1 MEKLTLITDNISNF
15 LYTYILIILLIAA
28 GLYFTFRTKFVQITL
43 LKDGFKQLLAKKDGK
58 EGGISSFQSLMIST
72 ASRVG
77 TGNIAG
83 VAVAITIGGP
93 GAVFWMWLIALIGA
107 ASAFVESTLAQVY
120 KEKDGDSF
128 RGGPAYYIEKALKA
142 RWLGIIFAILLILCF
157 AFGFNALQSFNIADS
172 LKPFLPTGIDSTT
185 INFMI
190 GATLAVLTG
199 LIIFGGI
206 HRIGVIS
213 SVVVPIM
220 AALYIALGLFVII
233 KNISMVPGV
242 IGDIFSQAFSFQAG
256 AGGAAG
262 AAIMYGVKR
271 GLFSNEA
278 GMGSS
283 PNAAA
288 VADVSHPVKQGLAQV
303 ISVFI
308 DTLLICTA
316 TAVFILL
323 AKDATGEG
331 IGRVQS
337 AFQLEFGHVGI
348 FFITAAILLFA
359 FTSIIGNYSYAESN
373 FKFVFENNKLGLI
386 IFRLSCLVPLVL
398 GAMSNLQLAWN
409 LADIL
414 MGLMALV
421 NIIAIMLLGKV
432 AFKCLEDYRTQKRE
446 GKDPV
451 FKAKEVGIKD
461 TECWN

>member
-1 MEKLTLITDNISNF
+1 MEKFTLITDNISNF
-15 LYTYILIILLIAA
+15 LYTYILIILLIAT

-43 LKDGFKQLLAKKDGK
+43 LKDGFKQLIAKKDGK

-172 LKPFLPTGIDSTT
+172 LKPFLPTGVDSTT

-220 AALYIALGLFVII
+220 AALYIALGLFVIV

-337 AFQLEFGHVGI
+337 AFQLEFGHAGI

-386 IFRLSCLVPLVL
+386 IFRLVCLVPLVL

-421 NIIAIMLLGKV
+421 NIIAIVLLGKV
-432 AFKCLEDYRTQKRE
+432 AFKCLEDYRKQKRE

-451 FKAKEVGIKD
+451 FKASKVGIKD

>member
-157 AFGFNALQSFNIADS
+157 AFGFNALQSFNFADS

-373 FKFVFENNKLGLI
+373 FKFVFDNNKLGLI

-421 NIIAIMLLGKV
+421 NITAIVLLGKV

-451 FKAKEVGIKD
+451 FKAKEAGIKD

>member
-15 LYTYILIILLIAA
+15 LYTYILIILLIVT

-220 AALYIALGLFVII
+220 AALYIALGLFVIV

-386 IFRLSCLVPLVL
+386 VFRLVCLVPLVL
-398 GAMSNLQLAWN
+398 GAMSNLQIAWN

-421 NIIAIMLLGKV
+421 NIIAIVLLGKV

>member
-157 AFGFNALQSFNIADS
+157 AFGFNALQSFNFADS

-373 FKFVFENNKLGLI
+373 FKFVFDNNKLGLI

-421 NIIAIMLLGKV
+421 NITAIVLLGKV

>member
-220 AALYIALGLFVII
+220 AALYIALGLFVIV

-421 NIIAIMLLGKV
+421 NITAIVLLGKV
-432 AFKCLEDYRTQKRE
+432 AFKCLDDYRTQKRE

>member
-1 MEKLTLITDNISNF
+1 MEKFTLITDNISNF
-15 LYTYILIILLIAA
+15 LYTYILIILLIAT

-43 LKDGFKQLLAKKDGK
+43 LKDGFKQLIAKKDGK

-172 LKPFLPTGIDSTT
+172 LKPFLPTGVDSTT
-185 INFMI
+185 INFII

-220 AALYIALGLFVII
+220 AALYIALGLFVIV

-337 AFQLEFGHVGI
+337 AFQLEFGHAGI

-386 IFRLSCLVPLVL
+386 IFRLVCLVPLVL

-421 NIIAIMLLGKV
+421 NIIAIVLLGKV
-432 AFKCLEDYRTQKRE
+432 AFKCLEDYRKQKRE

>member
-43 LKDGFKQLLAKKDGK
+43 LKDGFKQLVAKKDGK
-58 EGGISSFQSLMIST
+58 EGGVSSFQSLMIST

-172 LKPFLPTGIDSTT
+172 LKPFLPTGVDSTT
-185 INFMI
+185 INFII

-220 AALYIALGLFVII
+220 AALYIALGLFVIV

-373 FKFVFENNKLGLI
+373 FKFVFENNKIGLI
-386 IFRLSCLVPLVL
+386 IFRLVCLVPLVL

-421 NIIAIMLLGKV
+421 NIIAIVLLGKV
-432 AFKCLEDYRTQKRE
+432 AFKCLEDYRKQKRE

-451 FKAKEVGIKD
+451 FKANEVGIKD

>member
-172 LKPFLPTGIDSTT
+172 LKPFLPTGVDSTT
-185 INFMI
+185 INFII

-220 AALYIALGLFVII
+220 AALYIALGLFVIV

-386 IFRLSCLVPLVL
+386 IFRLLCLVPLVL

-421 NIIAIMLLGKV
+421 NIIAIVLLGKV

-451 FKAKEVGIKD
+451 FKASKVGIKD

>member
-220 AALYIALGLFVII
+220 AALYIALGLFVIV

>member
-1 MEKLTLITDNISNF
+1 MEKFTLITDNISNF
-15 LYTYILIILLIAA
+15 LYTYILIILLIAV

-185 INFMI
+185 INFII

-220 AALYIALGLFVII
+220 AALYIALGLFVIV

-256 AGGAAG
+256 AGGATG

-386 IFRLSCLVPLVL
+386 VFRLVCLVPLVL

-421 NIIAIMLLGKV
+421 NIIAIVLLGKV
-432 AFKCLEDYRTQKRE
+432 AFKCLEDYRKQKRE

-451 FKAKEVGIKD
+451 FKANKVGIKD

>member
-58 EGGISSFQSLMIST
+58 EGGVSSFQSLMIST

-172 LKPFLPTGIDSTT
+172 LKPFLPTGVDSTT
-185 INFMI
+185 INFII

-220 AALYIALGLFVII
+220 AALYIALGLFVIV

-386 IFRLSCLVPLVL
+386 IFRLVCLVPLVL

-421 NIIAIMLLGKV
+421 NIIAIVLLGKV
-432 AFKCLEDYRTQKRE
+432 AFKCLEDYRKQKRE

-451 FKAKEVGIKD
+451 FKADKVGIKD

>member
-172 LKPFLPTGIDSTT
+172 LKPFLPSGIDSTT

-220 AALYIALGLFVII
+220 AALYIALGLFVIV

-421 NIIAIMLLGKV
+421 NIIAIVLLGKV

-451 FKAKEVGIKD
+451 FKAKEAGIKD

>member
-15 LYTYILIILLIAA
+15 LYTYILIILLIAT

-58 EGGISSFQSLMIST
+58 EGGVSSFQSLMIST

-120 KEKDGDSF
+120 KEKDGESF

-172 LKPFLPTGIDSTT
+172 LKPFLPIGVDSTT
-185 INFMI
+185 INFII

-220 AALYIALGLFVII
+220 AALYIALGLFVIV

-386 IFRLSCLVPLVL
+386 VFRLVCLVPLVL

-421 NIIAIMLLGKV
+421 NIIAIVLLGKV
-432 AFKCLEDYRTQKRE
+432 AFKCLDDYRKQKRE

-451 FKAKEVGIKD
+451 FKASKVGIKD

>member
-120 KEKDGDSF
+120 KEKDGESF

-172 LKPFLPTGIDSTT
+172 LKAFIPTGIDSTT

-220 AALYIALGLFVII
+220 AALYIALGLFVIV

-373 FKFVFENNKLGLI
+373 FKFIFENNKLGLI
-386 IFRLSCLVPLVL
+386 IFRLVCLVPLVL

-421 NIIAIMLLGKV
+421 NIIAIVLLGKV
-432 AFKCLEDYRTQKRE
+432 AFKCLEDYRKQKRE

>member
-1 MEKLTLITDNISNF
+1 MEKFTLITDNISNF
-15 LYTYILIILLIAA
+15 LYTYILIILLIAT

-172 LKPFLPTGIDSTT
+172 LKPFLPTGVDSTT
-185 INFMI
+185 INFII

-220 AALYIALGLFVII
+220 AALYIALGLFVIV

-337 AFQLEFGHVGI
+337 AFQLEFGHAGI

-386 IFRLSCLVPLVL
+386 IFRLLCLVPLVL

-421 NIIAIMLLGKV
+421 NIIAIVLLGKV
-432 AFKCLEDYRTQKRE
+432 AFKCLEDYRKQKRE

-451 FKAKEVGIKD
+451 FKASKVGIKD

>member
-220 AALYIALGLFVII
+220 AALYIALGLFVIV

-421 NIIAIMLLGKV
+421 NIIAIVLLGKV

-451 FKAKEVGIKD
+451 FKAKEAGIKD

>member
-43 LKDGFKQLLAKKDGK
+43 LKDGFKQLLTKKDGK

-120 KEKDGDSF
+120 KEKDGESF

-172 LKPFLPTGIDSTT
+172 LKAFIPIGIDSTT
-185 INFMI
+185 INFII

-220 AALYIALGLFVII
+220 AALYIALGLFVIV

-386 IFRLSCLVPLVL
+386 VFRLLCLVPLVL

-421 NIIAIMLLGKV
+421 NIIAIVLLGKV
-432 AFKCLEDYRTQKRE
+432 AFKCLEDYRKQKRE

>member
-142 RWLGIIFAILLILCF
+142 RWLGIVFAILLILCF

-172 LKPFLPTGIDSTT
+172 LKPFLPTGINSTT

-220 AALYIALGLFVII
+220 AALYIALGLFVIV

-337 AFQLEFGHVGI
+337 AFLLEFGHVGI

-373 FKFVFENNKLGLI
+373 FKFIFENNKLGLI
-386 IFRLSCLVPLVL
+386 IFRLICLVPLVL

-421 NIIAIMLLGKV
+421 NITAIVLLGKV

>member
-120 KEKDGDSF
+120 KEKDGESF

-172 LKPFLPTGIDSTT
+172 LKAFIPTGIDSTT

-220 AALYIALGLFVII
+220 AALYIALGLFVIV

-386 IFRLSCLVPLVL
+386 VFRLLCLVPLVL

-421 NIIAIMLLGKV
+421 NIIAIVLLGKV
-432 AFKCLEDYRTQKRE
+432 AFKCLEDYRKQKRE

-451 FKAKEVGIKD
+451 FKAKELGIKD
-461 TECWN
+461 TEYWN

>member
-28 GLYFTFRTKFVQITL
+28 GLYFTFRTNFVQITL

-58 EGGISSFQSLMIST
+58 EGGVSSFQSLMIST

-172 LKPFLPTGIDSTT
+172 LKPFLPTGINSTT

-220 AALYIALGLFVII
+220 AALYIVLGLFVIF

-262 AAIMYGVKR
+262 VAIMYGVKR

-337 AFQLEFGHVGI
+337 AFLLEFGHVGI

-373 FKFVFENNKLGLI
+373 FKFIFENNKLGLI
-386 IFRLSCLVPLVL
+386 VFRLICLVSLVL
-398 GAMSNLQLAWN
+398 GAMANLQIAWN

-432 AFKCLEDYRTQKRE
+432 AFKCLDDYRKQKRE

-451 FKAKEVGIKD
+451 FKASEVGIKD

>member
-1 MEKLTLITDNISNF
+1 MEKLTLITDHISNF

-58 EGGISSFQSLMIST
+58 EGGVSSFQSLMIST

-172 LKPFLPTGIDSTT
+172 LKPFLPTGIDGTT
-185 INFMI
+185 VNFMI
-190 GATLAVLTG
+190 GASLAVITG

-220 AALYIALGLFVII
+220 AALYIALGLFVIV

-242 IGDIFSQAFSFQAG
+242 IGDIFSQAFNFQAG

-288 VADVSHPVKQGLAQV
+288 IADVSHPVKQGLAQV

-337 AFQLEFGHVGI
+337 AFLLEFGHVGI

-359 FTSIIGNYSYAESN
+359 FTSIIGNYSYAEGN
-373 FKFVFENNKLGLI
+373 FKFMFENNKLGLI
-386 IFRLSCLVPLVL
+386 IFRLLCLVPLVL
-398 GAMSNLQLAWN
+398 GAMSNLQIAWN

-421 NIIAIMLLGKV
+421 NIIAIVLLGKV
-432 AFKCLEDYRTQKRE
+432 AFKCLEDYRKQKRE

-451 FKAKEVGIKD
+451 FKASEVGIKD

>member
-1 MEKLTLITDNISNF
+1 MEKSTLITDNISNF
-15 LYTYILIILLIAA
+15 LYTYILIILLIAT

-43 LKDGFKQLLAKKDGK
+43 LKDGFKQLIAKKDGK

-172 LKPFLPTGIDSTT
+172 LKPFLPTGVDSTT

-220 AALYIALGLFVII
+220 AALYIALGLFVIV

-337 AFQLEFGHVGI
+337 AFQLEFGHAGI

-386 IFRLSCLVPLVL
+386 IFRLVCLVPLVL

-421 NIIAIMLLGKV
+421 NIIAIVLLGKV

-451 FKAKEVGIKD
+451 FKASKVGIKD

>member
-172 LKPFLPTGIDSTT
+172 LKPFLPIGIDSTT

-190 GATLAVLTG
+190 GATLAVITG

-220 AALYIALGLFVII
+220 AALYIALGLFVIV

-421 NIIAIMLLGKV
+421 NITAIVLLGKV

-451 FKAKEVGIKD
+451 FKANEVGIKD

>member
-220 AALYIALGLFVII
+220 AALYIALGLFVIV

-421 NIIAIMLLGKV
+421 NITAIVLLGKV

>member
-142 RWLGIIFAILLILCF
+142 RWLGIVFAILLILCF

-220 AALYIALGLFVII
+220 AALYIALGLFVIV

-337 AFQLEFGHVGI
+337 AFLLEFGHVGI

-373 FKFVFENNKLGLI
+373 FKFIFENNKFGLI
-386 IFRLSCLVPLVL
+386 IFRLICLVPLVL

-421 NIIAIMLLGKV
+421 NITAIVLLGKV
-432 AFKCLEDYRTQKRE
+432 AFKCLDDYRKQKRE

>member
-172 LKPFLPTGIDSTT
+172 LKPFIPSGVDSTT
-185 INFMI
+185 INFII

-220 AALYIALGLFVII
+220 AALYIALGLFVIV

-386 IFRLSCLVPLVL
+386 IFRLVCLVPLVL
-398 GAMSNLQLAWN
+398 GAMSNLQFAWN

-421 NIIAIMLLGKV
+421 NIIAIILLGKV
-432 AFKCLEDYRTQKRE
+432 AFKCLEDYRKQKRE

-451 FKAKEVGIKD
+451 FKANKVGIED

>member
-373 FKFVFENNKLGLI
+373 FKFVFDNNKLGLI

-421 NIIAIMLLGKV
+421 NITAIVLLGKV

>member
-43 LKDGFKQLLAKKDGK
+43 LKDGFKQLLTKKDGK

-190 GATLAVLTG
+190 GATLAILTG
-199 LIIFGGI
+199 LIIFGGT

-220 AALYIALGLFVII
+220 AALYIALGLFVIV

-432 AFKCLEDYRTQKRE
+432 AFKCLEDYRKQKRE

-451 FKAKEVGIKD
+451 FKAKEVDIKD

>member
-15 LYTYILIILLIAA
+15 LYTYILIILLIVA

-58 EGGISSFQSLMIST
+58 EGGVSSFQSLMIST

-172 LKPFLPTGIDSTT
+172 LKPFLPTGINSTT

-220 AALYIALGLFVII
+220 AALYIVLGLFVIV

-337 AFQLEFGHVGI
+337 AFLLEFGHVGI

-373 FKFVFENNKLGLI
+373 FKFIFENNKLGLI
-386 IFRLSCLVPLVL
+386 IFRLMCLVPLVL
-398 GAMSNLQLAWN
+398 GAMANLQIAWN

-432 AFKCLEDYRTQKRE
+432 AFKCLDDYRKQKRE

>member
-1 MEKLTLITDNISNF
+1 MEKFTLITDNISNF
-15 LYTYILIILLIAA
+15 LYTYILIILLIAT

-43 LKDGFKQLLAKKDGK
+43 LKDGFKQLIAKKDGK

-172 LKPFLPTGIDSTT
+172 LKPFLPTGVDSTT

-220 AALYIALGLFVII
+220 AALYIALGLFVIV

-337 AFQLEFGHVGI
+337 AFQLEFGHAGI

-386 IFRLSCLVPLVL
+386 IFRLVCLVPLVL

-421 NIIAIMLLGKV
+421 NIIAIVLLGKV
-432 AFKCLEDYRTQKRE
+432 AFKQKRE

-451 FKAKEVGIKD
+451 FKASKVGIKD

>member
-15 LYTYILIILLIAA
+15 LYTYILIILLIAT

-58 EGGISSFQSLMIST
+58 EEGISSFQSLMIST

-185 INFMI
+185 INFII

-220 AALYIALGLFVII
+220 AALYIALGLFVIV

-373 FKFVFENNKLGLI
+373 FKFVFENNKSGLI
-386 IFRLSCLVPLVL
+386 IFRLVCLAPLVL
-398 GAMSNLQLAWN
+398 GAMLNLQLAWN

-421 NIIAIMLLGKV
+421 NIIAIVLLGNV
-432 AFKCLEDYRTQKRE
+432 AFKCLEDYRKQKRE
-446 GKDPV
+446 GKDPI
-451 FKAKEVGIKD
+451 FKASKVGIKD

>member
-43 LKDGFKQLLAKKDGK
+43 LKDGFKQLLAKKDDK

-142 RWLGIIFAILLILCF
+142 RWLGIIFAILLTLCF

-185 INFMI
+185 INFII
-190 GATLAVLTG
+190 GATLAILTG

-386 IFRLSCLVPLVL
+386 VFRLICLVPLVL

-421 NIIAIMLLGKV
+421 NIIAIVLLGKV
-432 AFKCLEDYRTQKRE
+432 AFKCLEDYRKQKRE

>member
-1 MEKLTLITDNISNF
+1 MEKFTLITDNISNF
-15 LYTYILIILLIAA
+15 LYTYILIILLIAT

-43 LKDGFKQLLAKKDGK
+43 LKDGFKQLIAKKDGK

-172 LKPFLPTGIDSTT
+172 LKPFLPTGVDSTT

-220 AALYIALGLFVII
+220 AALYIALGLFVIV

-337 AFQLEFGHVGI
+337 AFQLEFGHAGI

-386 IFRLSCLVPLVL
+386 IFRLVCLVPLVL

-421 NIIAIMLLGKV
+421 NIIAIVLLGKV

-451 FKAKEVGIKD
+451 FKASKVGIKD

>member
-1 MEKLTLITDNISNF
+1 MEKFTLITDNISNF
-15 LYTYILIILLIAA
+15 LYTYILIILLIAT

-172 LKPFLPTGIDSTT
+172 LKPFLPTGVDSTT
-185 INFMI
+185 INFII

-220 AALYIALGLFVII
+220 AALYIALGLFVIV

-348 FFITAAILLFA
+348 FFITVAILLFA

-386 IFRLSCLVPLVL
+386 IFRLLCLVPLVL

-421 NIIAIMLLGKV
+421 NIIAIVLLGKV
-432 AFKCLEDYRTQKRE
+432 AFKCLEDYRKQKRE

-451 FKAKEVGIKD
+451 FKASDVGIKD

>member
-1 MEKLTLITDNISNF
+1 MDKLTLITDNISNF

-58 EGGISSFQSLMIST
+58 EGGVSSFQSLMIST

-172 LKPFLPTGIDSTT
+172 LKPFLPTGVDSTT
-185 INFMI
+185 INFII

-220 AALYIALGLFVII
+220 AALYIALGLFVIV

-386 IFRLSCLVPLVL
+386 IFRLVCLVPLVL

-421 NIIAIMLLGKV
+421 NIIAIVLLGKV
-432 AFKCLEDYRTQKRE
+432 AFKCLEDYRKQKRE

-451 FKAKEVGIKD
+451 FKADKVGIKD

>member
-220 AALYIALGLFVII
+220 AALYIALGLFVIV

-386 IFRLSCLVPLVL
+386 VFRLICLVPLVL

-421 NIIAIMLLGKV
+421 NIIAIVLLGKV

-451 FKAKEVGIKD
+451 FKANKVGIKD

>member
-1 MEKLTLITDNISNF
+1 MEKFTLITDNISNF
-15 LYTYILIILLIAA
+15 LYTYILIILLIAT

-43 LKDGFKQLLAKKDGK
+43 LKDGFKQLIAKKDGK

-72 ASRVG
+72 SSRVG

-172 LKPFLPTGIDSTT
+172 LKPFLPTGVDSTT

-220 AALYIALGLFVII
+220 AALYIALGLFVIV

-337 AFQLEFGHVGI
+337 AFQLEFGHAGI

-386 IFRLSCLVPLVL
+386 IFRLVCLVPLVL

-421 NIIAIMLLGKV
+421 NIIAIVLLGKV

-451 FKAKEVGIKD
+451 FKASKVGIKD

>member
-220 AALYIALGLFVII
+220 AALYIALGLFVIV

-421 NIIAIMLLGKV
+421 NIIAIVLLGKV
-432 AFKCLEDYRTQKRE
+432 AFKCLEDYRKQKRE

-451 FKAKEVGIKD
+451 FKAEEVGIKD

>member
-58 EGGISSFQSLMIST
+58 EGGVSSFQSLMIST

-172 LKPFLPTGIDSTT
+172 LKPFLPTGVDSTT
-185 INFMI
+185 INFII

-220 AALYIALGLFVII
+220 AALYIALGLFVIV

-348 FFITAAILLFA
+348 FFITVAILLFA

-386 IFRLSCLVPLVL
+386 IFRLVCLVPLVL

-421 NIIAIMLLGKV
+421 NIIAIVLLGKV
-432 AFKCLEDYRTQKRE
+432 AFKCLEDYRKQKRE

-451 FKAKEVGIKD
+451 FKASKVGIKD